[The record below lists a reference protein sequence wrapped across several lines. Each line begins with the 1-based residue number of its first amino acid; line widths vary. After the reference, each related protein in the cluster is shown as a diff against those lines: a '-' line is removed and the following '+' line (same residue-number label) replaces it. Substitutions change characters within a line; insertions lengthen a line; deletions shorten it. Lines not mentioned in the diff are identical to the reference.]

1 MENNLLLAF
10 YDVNAIAIFQIIF
23 SRKDKLSIWN

>member
-1 MENNLLLAF
+1 MRNNLLSGF

-23 SRKDKLSIWN
+23 SKKEKLSIWN